1 LQYFIQYHLHLQLKN
16 ATDYAREN
24 GIIVKGDVPI
34 GIGRHSCDA
43 WINPALYNMHL
54 QAGAPPDGFA
64 MKGQNWGFPTYNWQ
78 KMAKMVMHGGNNV
91 LIP

>member
-1 LQYFIQYHLHLQLKN
+1 LRCNILFISPSP
-16 ATDYAREN
+16 ATQKRYRLAREN

-64 MKGQNWGFPTYNWQ
+64 MKARIGVSPHTTGKKWP
-78 KMAKMVMHGGNNV
+78 KMVMHGGTTF
-91 LIP
+91 